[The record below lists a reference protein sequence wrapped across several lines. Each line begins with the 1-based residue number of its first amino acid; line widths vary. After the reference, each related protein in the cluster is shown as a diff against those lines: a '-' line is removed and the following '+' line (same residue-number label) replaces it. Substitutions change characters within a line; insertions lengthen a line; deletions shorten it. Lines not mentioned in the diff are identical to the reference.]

1 MRSRNTMLN
10 AMHRTVSAIAIGI
23 CLAAAGCS
31 SYPRAR
37 QVTQV
42 DDYHGTRVADPYRWL
57 EDPDSP
63 QTQAWIEAENRIT
76 FAQLASIPQRPAL
89 RTRLTVLWDYERFDV
104 PWKRGGR
111 YFMFRN
117 DGLQNQD
124 VLYVMGDLEST
135 PQVLIDPNTF
145 STDGTVALTGVVVS
159 EDGRFAAYGI
169 SSGGSDWQEWKVRD
183 IEGLRDLDDQLKWI
197 KFSSVAWTHDG
208 RGFFY
213 SRYDEPQEGQ
223 QLQAQNYYQ
232 KLYYHR
238 LGTAQAQD
246 ELIYQRPDQKE
257 WSFAGE
263 VTEDGRLLII
273 SVWKGTQPENL
284 VFYKDLAA
292 GGPITELV
300 GEFKAM
306 YGFIGNDGLRMW
318 FHTDD
323 QAPRRRVVAIDA
335 ADPAKP
341 TEIIA
346 EHSDTLESVSLVG
359 GRLIG
364 SYLQDARS
372 AVRVFNLDGSPVR
385 DVDLPGIGRASG
397 FGGRRDDSETFY
409 SFTSFSTPTAIF
421 RYDVATGRSTL
432 LRRPEVRFS
441 PDDYVT
447 EQVFYDS
454 LDGTRIP
461 MFITFRKDLARG
473 VPHPTLL
480 YGYGGFNIA
489 MMPRFSVANL
499 VWMEMGGI
507 YAVANLR
514 GGGEYGKAW
523 HDAGR
528 LQNKQ
533 NVFDDFIAA
542 AQWLIDQG
550 YTTRRQL
557 AITGRSNGGLL
568 VGACMTQ
575 QPDLFAA
582 AIPGVGVLDML
593 RFHKFTIGW
602 AWTSDYGSPDDPEDF
617 RTLYAYSPLH
627 NIRPGT
633 HYPATLIV
641 TGDHDDRV
649 VPAHSF
655 KFAAALQAAQSG
667 PAPILIRIETRAG
680 HGAGKPTTMQIDES
694 TDILAFLVRQ
704 LKMAPHFQ
712 S

>member
-1 MRSRNTMLN
+1 
-10 AMHRTVSAIAIGI
+10 
-23 CLAAAGCS
+23 
-31 SYPRAR
+31 
-37 QVTQV
+37 
-42 DDYHGTRVADPYRWL
+42 
-57 EDPDSP
+57 
-63 QTQAWIEAENRIT
+63 
-76 FAQLASIPQRPAL
+76 
-89 RTRLTVLWDYERFDV
+89 
-104 PWKRGGR
+104 
-111 YFMFRN
+111 
-117 DGLQNQD
+117 
-124 VLYVMGDLEST
+124 
-135 PQVLIDPNTF
+135 
-145 STDGTVALTGVVVS
+145 
-159 EDGRFAAYGI
+159 
-169 SSGGSDWQEWKVRD
+169 
-183 IEGLRDLDDQLKWI
+183 
-197 KFSSVAWTHDG
+197 
-208 RGFFY
+208 
-213 SRYDEPQEGQ
+213 
-223 QLQAQNYYQ
+223 
-232 KLYYHR
+232 
-238 LGTAQAQD
+238 
-246 ELIYQRPDQKE
+246 
-257 WSFAGE
+257 
-263 VTEDGRLLII
+263 
-273 SVWKGTQPENL
+273 
-284 VFYKDLAA
+284 
-292 GGPITELV
+292 
-300 GEFKAM
+300 
-306 YGFIGNDGLRMW
+306 
-318 FHTDD
+318 
-323 QAPRRRVVAIDA
+323 
-335 ADPAKP
+335 
-341 TEIIA
+341 
-346 EHSDTLESVSLVG
+346 
-359 GRLIG
+359 
-364 SYLQDARS
+364 
-372 AVRVFNLDGSPVR
+372 
-385 DVDLPGIGRASG
+385 
-397 FGGRRDDSETFY
+397 
-409 SFTSFSTPTAIF
+409 
-421 RYDVATGRSTL
+421 
-432 LRRPEVRFS
+432 
-441 PDDYVT
+441 VT